1 MLFLLGKFP
10 FFDHVTRLF
19 LEILNGKTLSF
30 SLVSP
35 SEKSAKFQLNLLNTL
50 EVINR
55 EVKLVKKNLSG
66 TSGYPSSEWEGLNF
80 TAWFQLFMTYYSLVV
95 LSEYL
100 GK

>member
-55 EVKLVKKNLSG
+55 EVKLVKKKICL
-66 TSGYPSSEWEGLNF
+66 GLQVIQVQN
-80 TAWFQLFMTYYSLVV
+80 
-95 LSEYL
+95 
-100 GK
+100 GKD

>member
-1 MLFLLGKFP
+1 MGFKSKANRILNGILKLCFSP

-55 EVKLVKKNLSG
+55 EVKLVKKKNLSG
-66 TSGYPSSEWEGLNF
+66 TSGYPSSE
-80 TAWFQLFMTYYSLVV
+80 
-95 LSEYL
+95 
-100 GK
+100 

>member
-50 EVINR
+50 EVIKR
-55 EVKLVKKNLSG
+55 EVKLVKKKIVWDFRLSKFRMG
-66 TSGYPSSEWEGLNF
+66 RIKLHGLVL
-80 TAWFQLFMTYYSLVV
+80 TIRDLLF
-95 LSEYL
+95 L
-100 GK
+100 GCS

>member
-35 SEKSAKFQLNLLNTL
+35 SEKSAKFQLNRLNTL

-80 TAWFQLFMTYYSLVV
+80 TAWF
-95 LSEYL
+95 
-100 GK
+100 

>member
-19 LEILNGKTLSF
+19 LEILKGKTLSF

-55 EVKLVKKNLSG
+55 EVKLVKKKICL
-66 TSGYPSSEWEGLNF
+66 GLQVIQVQN
-80 TAWFQLFMTYYSLVV
+80 
-95 LSEYL
+95 E
-100 GK
+100 KD